1 LKVGGTQN
9 SKDYNKIETAK
20 LCIFEIKLYNFQTL
34 KLKKMYIYNVTTNV
48 DASIHQEWLKWMK
61 EKHIPTM
68 LSLGKFTN
76 AKMIQVMVEEE
87 MGGTTYAVQ
96 YTTDSLETL
105 QEYYQ
110 QDAEKLRAEVMHLF
124 KDKIVA
130 FRTELKVISE
140 QFSMSLKN

>member
-1 LKVGGTQN
+1 
-9 SKDYNKIETAK
+9 
-20 LCIFEIKLYNFQTL
+20 
-34 KLKKMYIYNVTTNV
+34 MYIYNVTTNV

-61 EKHIPTM
+61 EKHIPNM

-96 YTTDSLETL
+96 YTVDSLETL

-110 QDAEKLRAEVMHLF
+110 EDAEKLRAEAMHLF

-140 QFSMSLKN
+140 QFSMSVKN